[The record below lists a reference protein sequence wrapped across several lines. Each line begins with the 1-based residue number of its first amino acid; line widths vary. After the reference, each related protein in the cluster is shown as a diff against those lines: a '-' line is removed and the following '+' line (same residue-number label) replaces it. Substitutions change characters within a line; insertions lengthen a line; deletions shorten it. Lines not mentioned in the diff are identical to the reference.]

1 METKIK
7 HLIKPFLALLVLVL
21 FSSCQKEEHEDHA
34 VHEQNV
40 EQKYEREEVPFRK
53 FQENFLDSQEETA
66 LTSYLAGNN
75 EAAFSDYL
83 LKINRERIVAFTN
96 EDVKTYTFNVVTS
109 DTDSRSF
116 TNLILYENEEGTGEL
131 LLKYTPTTDWIEALS
146 KGNKKAFSGEMSIMD
161 KNGNVQQTNSFD
173 NGVEIPGK
181 TVTPCTF
188 TVDVIWI
195 DCYGAQCPCT
205 DGGGYAGGW
214 DITYDCPPTSGGGG
228 GGGPNSGGSGPNGGG
243 SGGSGTGDLP
253 TDPLEWSI
261 FMDLTGL
268 LGEYDDFFF
277 DHSLDPDPNLE
288 FSDVSEFEDFIAPYS
303 GATSSII
310 PQPDGTQNT
319 IINISDTWGPDIRII
334 VNSTLC
340 NNMTGQSFVL
350 NSINAYLVGNNYL
363 GFLMELDGFNFRG
376 INNEN
381 HAEIELYYTYGMDV
395 KIGPV
400 PIHFTQG
407 KIMLL
412 KMDIFSGGFRG
423 YTEID

>member
-40 EQKYEREEVPFRK
+40 EQKYEREEVPFRM
-53 FQENFLDSQEETA
+53 FQENFLDSQQETA

-96 EDVKTYTFNVVTS
+96 ENVKTYTFNVVTS

-116 TNLILYENEEGTGEL
+116 TNLILYENDEGTGEL

-161 KNGNVQQTNSFD
+161 KNGNVQQTNSFE

-243 SGGSGTGDLP
+243 SGDGGYTGDLP
-253 TDPLEWSI
+253 TDPVEWALFMNLKSI
-261 FMDLTGL
+261 IGPNDSFSFDNTID
-268 LGEYDDFFF
+268 EINSIPDF
-277 DHSLDPDPNLE
+277 E
-288 FSDVSEFEDFIAPYS
+288 TFEDFESYMNNPISEIAVS
-303 GATSSII
+303 VELL
-310 PQPDGTQNT
+310 QDGTHDT
-319 IINISDTWGPDIRII
+319 RILIRLGLLADLEVFINQ
-334 VNSTLC
+334 TLKS
-340 NNMTGQSFVL
+340 NMINRDYYL
-350 NSINAYLVGNNYL
+350 NSLAVGYTGMTIGSSWETTHFDFDVDGEVATINVYG
-363 GFLMELDGFNFRG
+363 ELDYNLFMEG
-376 INNEN
+376 IGTIWTEFV
-381 HAEIELYYTYGMDV
+381 HYEI
-395 KIGPV
+395 KIDTLTGNDISV
-400 PIHFTQG
+400 I
-407 KIMLL
+407 KI
-412 KMDIFSGGFRG
+412 D
-423 YTEID
+423 